1 MKNLEE
7 EQRKM
12 RERMRTA
19 KPKKTPMERSSQRN
33 SSKTND
39 IEALL
44 KILRFLVG
52 EWSFGHYLCEVSRIL
67 IKKIMGNG
75 GQGRLPSVIHLTLR
89 LPEQQTKIRCGRRSV
104 LFPTVF

>member
-44 KILRFLVG
+44 KRIETLEAENASLRYQL
-52 EWSFGHYLCEVSRIL
+52 
-67 IKKIMGNG
+67 
-75 GQGRLPSVIHLTLR
+75 SVFRDQPRSQERSADLSESERRHLFM
-89 LPEQQTKIRCGRRSV
+89 KYSNVRRY
-104 LFPTVF
+104 

>member
-12 RERMRTA
+12 RERMRAA

-33 SSKTND
+33 SSETSD

-44 KILRFLVG
+44 KKIETLEAENASLRHQL
-52 EWSFGHYLCEVSRIL
+52 
-67 IKKIMGNG
+67 
-75 GQGRLPSVIHLTLR
+75 SVFRDQPISQESSANLSESERRHLFM
-89 LPEQQTKIRCGRRSV
+89 KSSNVRRY
-104 LFPTVF
+104 

>member
-44 KILRFLVG
+44 KRIETLEAENASLRYQL
-52 EWSFGHYLCEVSRIL
+52 
-67 IKKIMGNG
+67 
-75 GQGRLPSVIHLTLR
+75 SVFRDQLRSQERSADLSESERRHLFM
-89 LPEQQTKIRCGRRSV
+89 KYSNVRRY
-104 LFPTVF
+104 